1 MGGWLIIIVITTNM
15 QLHASEE
22 NIILMKEHCKE
33 KVEMLC
39 YIYILKHRWLFFKL
53 TLKELR

>member
-1 MGGWLIIIVITTNM
+1 MGGWLVIIVITTNM

-22 NIILMKEHCKE
+22 NIIMKEHFKE

-39 YIYILKHRWLFFKL
+39 IYSK
-53 TLKELR
+53 T